1 MRVGAVRK
9 LILVRHSLPEVVP
22 GMPAA
27 QWGLGTEGRS
37 RCVPLSEKL
46 RVHEPRVIVSS
57 LERKAVETA
66 EIVAERLG
74 KTFETV
80 VGLHEQDRSNLNE
93 TLDEAEFEGTISALF
108 DRPDQLVMGRETG
121 AQARD
126 RFVGSVE
133 NVFEK
138 WPGGNVVIIAHG
150 TVMTLFVANCV
161 EIRPFEFWK
170 RLGLPSFV
178 VLSLP
183 ELGTAVHGR
192 EPRNTADRAR
202 PDERGRNA

>member
-1 MRVGAVRK
+1 
-9 LILVRHSLPEVVP
+9 
-22 GMPAA
+22 MPAA
-27 QWGLGTEGRS
+27 LWGLGTEGRS
-37 RCVPLSEKL
+37 RCVLLSEKL
-46 RVHEPRVIVSS
+46 MAHEPRVIVSS

-93 TLDEAEFEGTISALF
+93 ILGDAEFEGTISALF
-108 DRPDQLVMGRETG
+108 DWPDQLVMGRETG

-133 NVFEK
+133 NVLEK

-150 TVMTLFVANCV
+150 TVMTLFVANCFD
-161 EIRPFEFWK
+161 IRPLEFWK

-183 ELGTAVHGR
+183 ELGLLSTVESLETQPTEAV
-192 EPRNTADRAR
+192 
-202 PDERGRNA
+202 